1 MLATQIPDGQIL
13 DDQDILKTLSLDAVT
28 QQRLTE
34 AFDVFSSAARSL
46 ERSYFS
52 LGEEVCRLRKELEAE
67 RELRKRR
74 EALAEISA
82 LLAHEVRNPLGSVEL
97 FAELL
102 AESGL
107 PQQEREW
114 VEQIRG
120 GVRLLSATVNNVL
133 EFHSQTPL
141 KLAPTETSAV
151 VCALGKLLAPMAQAE
166 GMQLHIESCTQE
178 LRIQADR
185 HRLEQ
190 VFLNL
195 ALNAFRFATTG
206 GVLRIRV
213 LRQDGCALV
222 EFEDRGPGLA
232 AEDKAKVF
240 DAGFS
245 TRTGGAGLGLTVAKR
260 IVEQHAGN
268 LDIINGMNG
277 CTFQVRIPLA
287 TASA

>member
-1 MLATQIPDGQIL
+1 MLTAQIPDH
-13 DDQDILKTLSLDAVT
+13 QDVLKTLSLETVD
-28 QQRLTE
+28 QQGLTE

-52 LGEEVCRLRKELEAE
+52 LGEEVRRLRKELEEE

-97 FAELL
+97 FAQLL
-102 AESGL
+102 AESAL
-107 PQQEREW
+107 PEQEREW

-133 EFHSQTPL
+133 EFHSQSPL
-141 KLAPTETSAV
+141 ELALPEVNTV
-151 VCALGKLLAPMAQAE
+151 VSALGKLLAPMAQAQGMELLVE
-166 GMQLHIESCTQE
+166 GGAQE
-178 LRIQADR
+178 LWVQADR

-195 ALNAFRFATTG
+195 ALNGFRFAAAG
-206 GVLRIRV
+206 GLLRIRV
-213 LRQDGCALV
+213 SRQDSWALV

-232 AEDKAKVF
+232 AEDKTKVF
-240 DAGFS
+240 AAGFS

-268 LDIINGMNG
+268 IDIMSEVNGS
-277 CTFQVRIPLA
+277 TFQVRIPLA
-287 TASA
+287 AARS

>member
-1 MLATQIPDGQIL
+1 MLTAQIPDH
-13 DDQDILKTLSLDAVT
+13 QDVLKTLSLETVD
-28 QQRLTE
+28 QQGLTE

-52 LGEEVCRLRKELEAE
+52 LGEEVRRLRKELEEE

-97 FAELL
+97 FAQLL
-102 AESGL
+102 AESAL
-107 PQQEREW
+107 PEQEREW

-133 EFHSQTPL
+133 EFHSQSPL
-141 KLAPTETSAV
+141 ELALPEVNTV
-151 VCALGKLLAPMAQAE
+151 VSALGKLLAPMAQAQGMELLVE
-166 GMQLHIESCTQE
+166 GGAQE
-178 LRIQADR
+178 LWVQADR

-195 ALNAFRFATTG
+195 ALNGFRFAAAG
-206 GVLRIRV
+206 GLLRIRV
-213 LRQDGCALV
+213 SRQDSWALV

-232 AEDKAKVF
+232 AEDKTKVF
-240 DAGFS
+240 AAGFS

-268 LDIINGMNG
+268 IDIMSEMNG
-277 CTFQVRIPLA
+277 STFQVRIPLA
-287 TASA
+287 AARS

>member
-1 MLATQIPDGQIL
+1 V
-13 DDQDILKTLSLDAVT
+13 DQ
-28 QQRLTE
+28 QGLTE

-52 LGEEVCRLRKELEAE
+52 LGEEVRRLRKELEEE

-97 FAELL
+97 FAQLL
-102 AESGL
+102 AESAL
-107 PQQEREW
+107 PEQEREW

-133 EFHSQTPL
+133 EFHSQSPL
-141 KLAPTETSAV
+141 ELALPEVNTV
-151 VCALGKLLAPMAQAE
+151 VSALGKLLAPMAQAQGMELLVE
-166 GMQLHIESCTQE
+166 GGAQE
-178 LRIQADR
+178 LWVQADR

-195 ALNAFRFATTG
+195 ALNGFRFAAAG
-206 GVLRIRV
+206 GLLRIRV
-213 LRQDGCALV
+213 SRQDSWALV

-232 AEDKAKVF
+232 AEDKTKVF
-240 DAGFS
+240 AAGFS

-268 LDIINGMNG
+268 IDIMSEMNG
-277 CTFQVRIPLA
+277 STFQVRIPLA
-287 TASA
+287 AARS

>member
-1 MLATQIPDGQIL
+1 MLAAQLPGGQRSE
-13 DDQDILKTLSLDAVT
+13 DQEVLKTLSLEAVD
-28 QQRLTE
+28 QPGLTE

-52 LGEEVCRLRKELEAE
+52 LGEEVRRLRNELESE
-67 RELRKRR
+67 RDLRRR
-74 EALAEISA
+74 NEALAEIST

-97 FAELL
+97 FAQLL

-107 PQQEREW
+107 PEQEREW

-133 EFHSQTPL
+133 EFPSQTPL
-141 KLAPTETSAV
+141 QLEPTEINAV
-151 VCALGKLLAPMAQAE
+151 VCALGKLLAPMAESA
-166 GMQLHIESCTQE
+166 GMELRVAGCTQE
-178 LRIQADR
+178 LRVEADR

-195 ALNAFRFATTG
+195 ARNAFRFAAEG
-206 GVLRIRV
+206 GVLWIRV
-213 LRQDGCALV
+213 LRRDRSALV

-240 DAGFS
+240 AAGFS

-260 IVEQHAGN
+260 IVEQHAGKI
-268 LDIINGMNG
+268 DIISGMNG
-277 CTFQVRIPLA
+277 STFQVRIPLA
-287 TASA
+287 AATS

>member
-1 MLATQIPDGQIL
+1 MSASAILEQSFLPDEGVDHQSLAH
-13 DDQDILKTLSLDAVT
+13 
-28 QQRLTE
+28 
-34 AFDVFSSAARSL
+34 AFGAFSAAARSL
-46 ERSYFS
+46 EQSYFS
-52 LGEEVCRLRKELEAE
+52 LGEEVGRLRKELEAE
-67 RELRKRR
+67 RDLRKRR

-107 PQQEREW
+107 PDREREW

-141 KLAPTETSAV
+141 ELAPTEINAV
-151 VCALGKLLAPMAQAE
+151 LCALGKLLAPMAEACGMHLSVE
-166 GMQLHIESCTQE
+166 GCTQK
-178 LRIQADR
+178 LWLQADR
-185 HRLEQ
+185 HRMQQ

-195 ALNAFRFATTG
+195 ALNAFRFAAAG
-206 GVLRIRV
+206 GMLRISV
-213 LRQDGCALV
+213 QRQDGWALV
-222 EFEDRGPGLA
+222 EFEDCGPGLT
-232 AEDKAKVF
+232 AEDKIKVF
-240 DAGFS
+240 TAGFS

-260 IVEQHAGN
+260 IVEQHAGKI
-268 LDIINGMNG
+268 DIINGMNG

-287 TASA
+287 VARA